1 MTEQRSFI
9 ENLDWKAILDSIPIA
24 IVISE
29 SPNGKFSFV
38 NKRAAE
44 LYGFNSAHLTLEEN
58 VAKVKP
64 KRLDGSPFPL
74 NELPVYRA
82 LRAENVQD
90 VELTIERPDGKSYPI
105 LGSATPVKDLNG
117 KVVGAIEI
125 FEDIA
130 ERKEAEE
137 ALRVSEERF
146 SKAFYDSPH
155 PMVIQCVSD
164 QTFVDVNNAFL
175 RLYGYSREELIGR
188 NTAELGLDVDPEKA
202 AAMYQSIFEKGA
214 VYNAEIESK
223 LKNGKKITLEFSSVV
238 ISFRGTPHLL
248 TTLNDVTERKQ
259 NEEAIRKQADLI
271 DLSPNATIV
280 RKVDGTITF
289 WSKGAQHVYGW
300 TKEEAIGE
308 KTHRL
313 FETQFPEPFEE
324 IMNKLTRDTFWTGQL
339 VHRTKDGNSIIVQS
353 YWLARFGTGRNI
365 VEIFESNMDI
375 TELRKLQDKLQEYS
389 HDLEKIAQERLDRL
403 RATEQLATI
412 GQVAGMVGH
421 DIRNPLQAIASDV
434 YLAKMELEE
443 RPIAEQGQA
452 IKENVED
459 IEKQAVYI
467 EKIVGDLQEM
477 SKPLKPELVQ
487 VNICKAVPE
496 TVSAVQIPSAI
507 ERQMICDVPSLTVK
521 VDLDFLRRIMVNLIN
536 NAVQAIPNGGRLI
549 VALSKQANNA
559 VITVQDTG
567 VGMSKETQKKLF
579 TPLFTTKK
587 KGQGYG
593 LVSIKRMVE
602 ALNGRINFESEEGKG
617 TKFVIEFPLNP

>member
-1 MTEQRSFI
+1 
-9 ENLDWKAILDSIPIA
+9 
-24 IVISE
+24 
-29 SPNGKFSFV
+29 
-38 NKRAAE
+38 
-44 LYGFNSAHLTLEEN
+44 
-58 VAKVKP
+58 
-64 KRLDGSPFPL
+64 
-74 NELPVYRA
+74 
-82 LRAENVQD
+82 
-90 VELTIERPDGKSYPI
+90 
-105 LGSATPVKDLNG
+105 
-117 KVVGAIEI
+117 
-125 FEDIA
+125 
-130 ERKEAEE
+130 
-137 ALRVSEERF
+137 
-146 SKAFYDSPH
+146 
-155 PMVIQCVSD
+155 
-164 QTFVDVNNAFL
+164 
-175 RLYGYSREELIGR
+175 
-188 NTAELGLDVDPEKA
+188 
-202 AAMYQSIFEKGA
+202 
-214 VYNAEIESK
+214 
-223 LKNGKKITLEFSSVV
+223 
-238 ISFRGTPHLL
+238 
-248 TTLNDVTERKQ
+248 
-259 NEEAIRKQADLI
+259 
-271 DLSPNATIV
+271 
-280 RKVDGTITF
+280 
-289 WSKGAQHVYGW
+289 
-300 TKEEAIGE
+300 
-308 KTHRL
+308 
-313 FETQFPEPFEE
+313 
-324 IMNKLTRDTFWTGQL
+324 
-339 VHRTKDGNSIIVQS
+339 
-353 YWLARFGTGRNI
+353 
-365 VEIFESNMDI
+365 MDI